1 MAGADPVTRLF
12 GRGEL
17 KLALLHVA
25 ADLGPTNGYAIMHGL
40 AERVGGSWQPSPGAI
55 YPALLALE
63 DGGLLV
69 GRDHD
74 GARRYELTP
83 AGRVAV
89 AAEPDVLTD
98 VAGRARSAPLRRR
111 SPSAPCSTG
120 WPLTPPDASVSCC
133 RRRSTR
139 IESLFQPLLAELRD
153 LTAEEAP

>member
-1 MAGADPVTRLF
+1 VTRLF
-12 GRGEL
+12 ARGEL

-25 ADLGPTNGYAIMHGL
+25 ADLGPANGYSIMQGL

-69 GRDHD
+69 GRDD
-74 GARRYELTP
+74 GGIRRYELTS

-89 AAEPDVLTD
+89 AADPDIVAD
-98 VAGRARSAPLRRR
+98 VARRAQRAP
-111 SPSAPCSTG
+111 APPVTLG
-120 WPLTPPDASVSCC
+120 AVLDRLVAAVPNRERPLPPAAVD
-133 RRRSTR
+133 R

>member
-1 MAGADPVTRLF
+1 MTRLF

-40 AERVGGSWQPSPGAI
+40 AERVGGSWRPSPGAI

-69 GRDHD
+69 GREHD

-89 AAEPDVLTD
+89 AAEPGVLTD
-98 VAGRARSAPLRRR
+98 VAGRAQRAPAPRVTVGSLLDRLASDAPRRDV
-111 SPSAPCSTG
+111 
-120 WPLTPPDASVSCC
+120 PLQPHQID
-133 RRRSTR
+133 R
-139 IESLFQPLLAELRD
+139 IESLYRPLLAELRD